1 VKKITIGLLT
11 LLGLFCLSA
20 KVMAQEAFTEGLV
33 LYLPLDED
41 EGEEAIDASGN
52 GNNGTISGCEW
63 IDEGKFKGALKF
75 SANSSINIPG
85 SESLMIQDEI
95 TLSLWFFYEEKGEL
109 EQRGMFQADAWN
121 LDLHNSIGRIEINTG
136 EAYHGC
142 VNSTPPTTG
151 EWHFI
156 AGTYDKSAMKF
167 YMDGLKTSECPLAGK
182 INAPGTNIVIGSTG
196 WGPAMVGI
204 YDDIRIYK
212 IAFLEE
218 EIRDLYE
225 YVPEELSVNPHISIP
240 ATWAAIKGGQE

>member
-11 LLGLFCLSA
+11 LLGLFCLST
-20 KVMAQEAFTEGLV
+20 KVIAQEDFTEGLA
-33 LYLPLDED
+33 LYLPLNED

-52 GNNGTISGCEW
+52 GNNGKITGCEW
-63 IDEGKFKGALKF
+63 MDEGKFKGALKF

-85 SESLMIQDEI
+85 SESLAIQDEI

-109 EQRGMFQADAWN
+109 EQRGMFHADAWN
-121 LDLHNSIGRIEINTG
+121 LDLHNSIGRLEINTG

-142 VNSTPPTTG
+142 VNKTPPTTG

-156 AGTYDKSAMKF
+156 AGTYDRAAMKF

-182 INAPGTNIVIGSTG
+182 INAPGTNMVIGSPG

-204 YDDIRIYK
+204 YDDIRIYN

-218 EIRDLYE
+218 EIKDLYE
-225 YVPEELSVNPHISIP
+225 YVPGELSVNPHTSIP
-240 ATWAAIKGGQE
+240 STWAEIKDKY

>member
-1 VKKITIGLLT
+1 VKKITMGLLA
-11 LLGLFCLSA
+11 LLGFLCISIT
-20 KVMAQEAFTEGLV
+20 VMAQGDFTEGLV

-52 GNNGTISGCEW
+52 GNNGKITGCEW
-63 IDEGKFKGALKF
+63 IEEAKFKGALKF
-75 SANSSINIPG
+75 SANSSINISG
-85 SESLMIQDEI
+85 SESLAIQDEI

-109 EQRGMFQADAWN
+109 EQRGMFHAEAWN
-121 LDLHNSIGRIEINTG
+121 LDMHNSIGRLEINTG

-142 VNSTPPTTG
+142 VNKTPPTTG

-156 AGTYDKSAMKF
+156 AGTYDRAAMKF
-167 YMDGLKTSECPLAGK
+167 YMDGQKTSECPLAGK

-196 WGPAMVGI
+196 WAPSMVGI
-204 YDDIRIYK
+204 YDDIRIYN

-218 EIRDLYE
+218 EIKELYE

-240 ATWAAIKGGQE
+240 STWARIKGRY